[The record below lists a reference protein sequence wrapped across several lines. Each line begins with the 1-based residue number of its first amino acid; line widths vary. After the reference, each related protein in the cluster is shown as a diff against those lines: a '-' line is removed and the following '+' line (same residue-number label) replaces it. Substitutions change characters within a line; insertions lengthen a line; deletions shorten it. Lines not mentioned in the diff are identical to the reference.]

1 MKKTLLSLALVAVSG
16 ASMADTVR
24 LSDGSSCSFD
34 SDDNPWEIALEGKN
48 IAKDDN
54 DNGVSRYGDNKNYYT
69 NSNFDEQHIGL
80 KLSYSFGGPKRLDC
94 SKLYNIQLNTK
105 DAELKLLQQ
114 KLEILQSNALIDWE
128 NNSG

>member
-34 SDDNPWEIALEGKN
+34 ADDNPWEISLEGKN
-48 IAKDDN
+48 VGKNN
-54 DNGVSRYGDNKNYYT
+54 DGSKFYKADGDSYNDY
-69 NSNFDEQHIGL
+69 SDSDEQHIGL

>member
-1 MKKTLLSLALVAVSG
+1 MKKTLLSLALVAISG

-34 SDDNPWEIALEGKN
+34 ADDNPWEIALEGKN
-48 IAKDDN
+48 IDKDG
-54 DNGVSRYGDNKNYYT
+54 NGNGLSTYNNKNYY
-69 NSNFDEQHIGL
+69 NSSDSDEQHIGL

>member
-1 MKKTLLSLALVAVSG
+1 MKKTLISIALVTLSS

-34 SDDNPWEIALEGKN
+34 ADDTPWELSLEGKN
-48 IAKDDN
+48 INKDDF
-54 DNGVSRYGDNKNYYT
+54 DNGVSPYGSNKNYHT